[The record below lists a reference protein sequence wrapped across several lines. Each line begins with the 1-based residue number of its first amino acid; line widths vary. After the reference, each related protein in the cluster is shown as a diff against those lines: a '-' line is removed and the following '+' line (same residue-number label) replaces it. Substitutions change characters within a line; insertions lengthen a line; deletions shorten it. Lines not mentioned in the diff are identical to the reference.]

1 MTSSFDVI
9 IVGGG
14 AAGLFAAVH
23 CARGGKRT
31 AVFERNSEC
40 GKKLDITG
48 KGRCNMTNDCT
59 REEFLA
65 NVPTNAR
72 FLTGAVSRFSP
83 ADTVEFFESL
93 GVRTKV
99 ERGRRVFPQSDRAH
113 DVTLALVNEC
123 RRLGVRFIHGFVT
136 HIRAPEGRVEGV
148 VCGGAF
154 YSAQTVIL
162 CTGGASYP
170 RTGSD
175 GNGYRLASELGHTVT
190 KVRPSLVPLV
200 SGDKLCRDCMGL
212 SLKNVGVSLFSHNGA
227 ELFSEQGEML
237 FTHFGVS
244 GPCVLSAS
252 AYAGGAFPCVLR
264 IDLKPAL
271 DEKTLDR
278 RILRDFAEKSNRE
291 LKNALDGLLPQKLIA
306 PFIARSGIDP
316 RTPVNSVTKE
326 QRAKLVSLF
335 KALDINIS
343 GTRPIAEAIITSGGV
358 SVKEI
363 DPKNMGS
370 KLVKGLRFAG
380 EIIDVDA
387 YTGGFNLQIAF
398 ATAYSAATQPD
409 GEKQKTE

>member
-1 MTSSFDVI
+1 MTNAFDVI

-14 AAGLFAAVH
+14 AAGLFAAVQ
-23 CARGGKRT
+23 CARGGRNT
-31 AVFERNSEC
+31 ALFERNSEC

-48 KGRCNMTNDCT
+48 KGRCNLTNDCP

-65 NVPTNAR
+65 NVPTNPR
-72 FLTGAVSRFSP
+72 FLTGAISRFSP

-93 GVRTKV
+93 GVPTKV
-99 ERGRRVFPQSDRAH
+99 ERGKRVFPQSDRAH
-113 DVTLALVNEC
+113 DVTKALADEC

-136 HIRAPEGRVEGV
+136 SVRAENGEVKGV

-175 GNGYRLASELGHTVT
+175 GNGYKLAAALGHTVT
-190 KVRPSLVPLV
+190 DIRPSLVPLV

-212 SLKNVGVSLFSHNGA
+212 SLKNVGVSLFSREGKK
-227 ELFSEQGEML
+227 LFSEQGEML

-252 AYAGGAFPCVLR
+252 AYTGGRFPCALK

-271 DEKTLDR
+271 DEKTLDKR
-278 RILRDFAEKSNRE
+278 VLRDFAERSNRE

-306 PFIARSGIDP
+306 PFVARSGIDP
-316 RTPVNSVTKE
+316 RIPVNSVTRE

-335 KALDINIS
+335 KSLEINIS
-343 GTRPIAEAIITSGGV
+343 GARPIAEAIITSGGV

-363 DPKNMGS
+363 DAKTMES

-398 ATAYSAATQPD
+398 STAYAASRQS
-409 GEKQKTE
+409 

>member
-1 MTSSFDVI
+1 MTNSFDVI
-9 IVGGG
+9 TVGGG
-14 AAGLFAAVH
+14 AAGLFAAAQ
-23 CARGGKRT
+23 CARSGKNT
-31 AVFERNSEC
+31 ALFERNAEC

-48 KGRCNMTNDCT
+48 KGRCNLTNDCG
-59 REEFLA
+59 RDEFLA
-65 NVPTNAR
+65 NVPVNPR
-72 FLTGAVSRFSP
+72 FLTGAITRFSP
-83 ADTVEFFESL
+83 RDTVEFFESL
-93 GVRTKV
+93 GVKTKV

-113 DVTLALVNEC
+113 DITQALVDEC
-123 RRLGVRFIHGFVT
+123 RRRGVKFIRGKVT
-136 HIRAPEGRVEGV
+136 SVRAENGKVEGV
-148 VCGGAF
+148 VCGGVF
-154 YSAQTVIL
+154 YAARTVIL

-175 GNGYRLASELGHTVT
+175 GNGYALASSLGHTVT
-190 KVRPSLVPLV
+190 KIRPSLVPLV
-200 SGDKLCRDCMGL
+200 SGDKLCRDSMGL
-212 SLKNVGVSLFSHNGA
+212 SLKNVGVSLFSKSGK

-252 AYAGGAFPCVLR
+252 AYAGGNFPCTLK

-278 RILRDFAEKSNRE
+278 RILRDFGEKSNRE
-291 LKNALDGLLPQKLIA
+291 LKNALGGLLPQKLIS
-306 PFIARSGIDP
+306 PFIERSGIDP

-335 KALDINIS
+335 KSLEINIS

-363 DPKNMGS
+363 DPRTMES

-387 YTGGFNLQIAF
+387 YTGGYNLQIAF
-398 ATAYSAATQPD
+398 STAYVAACGD
-409 GEKQKTE
+409 E